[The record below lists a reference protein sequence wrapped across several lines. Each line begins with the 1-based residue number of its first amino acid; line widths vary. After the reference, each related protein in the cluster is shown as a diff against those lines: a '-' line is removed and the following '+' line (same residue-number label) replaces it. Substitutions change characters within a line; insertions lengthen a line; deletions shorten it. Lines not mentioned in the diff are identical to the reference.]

1 MISSRCLE
9 NDSNGLIKKAFGYPI
24 AKISVISCGLMCY
37 WEDPMYVV
45 FIIYSHFGFC
55 FHGLIFT
62 QREREREKE
71 MERGRG
77 RGRGRE
83 RKSGERQRERERER
97 GVLYIQAAINS

>member
-1 MISSRCLE
+1 
-9 NDSNGLIKKAFGYPI
+9 
-24 AKISVISCGLMCY
+24 
-37 WEDPMYVV
+37 MYVV
-45 FIIYSHFGFC
+45 FIIYSHFGFS

-62 QREREREKE
+62 GRERERD
-71 MERGRG
+71 GG